1 MPNLP
6 YEDPEERERTG
17 MGTWFLVFLGAVA
30 FFGVLYFFGT
40 RW

>member
-17 MGTWFLVFLGAVA
+17 MGTWSLVFLGVVA
-30 FFGVLYFFGT
+30 FLGVFYFFGT